1 MASKQA
7 ALKSSRPAGRKRPR
21 KSKSPTNK
29 QLALD
34 VVRRLPDNAT
44 LDDIREEI
52 EILASIQRGEED
64 IEAGR
69 YTTNEEMK
77 RQVAQWL
84 SKSLV

>member
-7 ALKSSRPAGRKRPR
+7 ALKSTRPAGRKCPR
-21 KSKSPTNK
+21 KSKPPTNK

-34 VVRRLPDNAT
+34 VVRRLPDDAT
-44 LDDIREEI
+44 MDDIREEI
-52 EILASIQRGEED
+52 EILASIQAGIED

-69 YTTNEEMK
+69 YVSHEEVK

-84 SKSLV
+84 SK